1 MPSSLP
7 HHQPSLPANTIS
19 TAVLPWLSP
28 AVRAWLPSD
37 DPTAPVTEW
46 LSDEVWRIDNAEF
59 AGQLDAAI
67 PVTVSDPMLWAN
79 RVLDGR
85 PQHADQLWTAGAEG
99 TPWIF
104 AASRARD
111 QDIDRSYVD
120 VIATDLPPTLATF
133 ALLADPERGPLHYFE
148 EFTPRCVRVFVADPE
163 STAEAINDSGLG
175 LKADVDTL
183 LLAGPVDTTGA
194 GQPAGSGET
203 NNGVPLATDI
213 TRSLTTSERAQLQL
227 VPARAAEAAE
237 GISAIYDAIERE
249 VPSLRWWARPSDE
262 HELEECEEA
271 GLLFALQM
279 PEASPQPELPYAS
292 CPEGIVGFIAARP
305 NNAFG
310 LTGWE
315 MVEKC
320 VHPSHQGNNYSAIAT
335 ELVTQRLRSS
345 DIPPAPGDSLGH
357 ATPVLWGEIDPAN
370 RPSLGTANKVGR
382 TVVGGHLWVTPTGFP
397 GMA

>member
-1 MPSSLP
+1 MRS
-7 HHQPSLPANTIS
+7 
-19 TAVLPWLSP
+19 
-28 AVRAWLPSD
+28 WLPSD
-37 DPTAPVTEW
+37 NPTAPVTQW
-46 LSDEVWRIDNAEF
+46 LSEEVWRIDNAEF

-79 RVLDGR
+79 RILDGR
-85 PQHADQLWTAGAEG
+85 PQHADQLWTAGSED
-99 TPWIF
+99 TPWIL

-120 VIATDLPPTLATF
+120 IIATDLPPSLTTF
-133 ALLADPERGPLHYFE
+133 AVLAYPESGPLHYFE
-148 EFTPRCVRVFVADPE
+148 EFNPRCVRVFVADPE
-163 STAEAINDSGLG
+163 STATAINDSGLG
-175 LKADVDTL
+175 LRADIDTL
-183 LLAGPVDTTGA
+183 LLAGPVDTTGSKEA
-194 GQPAGSGET
+194 HHPT
-203 NNGVPLATDI
+203 N
-213 TRSLTTSERAQLQL
+213 LTTSFTTSKRVQIQL
-227 VPARAAEAAE
+227 VPAHAAEAAE

-271 GLLFALQM
+271 GLLFALQVT
-279 PEASPQPELPYAS
+279 EDSAQPELPSAS

-320 VHPSHQGNNYSAIAT
+320 IHPSQQGNNYSAVAT
-335 ELVTQRLRSS
+335 ALLTQCLRSS
-345 DIPPAPGDSLGH
+345 DIPTAPGDSSGR

-370 RPSLGTANKVGR
+370 RPSLSTANKVGR
-382 TVVGGHLWVTPTGFP
+382 TIVGGHLWLTPAGFP

>member
-1 MPSSLP
+1 MP
-7 HHQPSLPANTIS
+7 HHQPSLPADAIS
-19 TAVLPWLSP
+19 TAVMPWLSP
-28 AVRAWLPSD
+28 AVRSWLPSD
-37 DPTAPVTEW
+37 NPTAPVTEW
-46 LSDEVWRIDNAEF
+46 LAEEVWRIDNAEF

-85 PQHADQLWTAGAEG
+85 AQHADQLWTAGSEG
-99 TPWIF
+99 TPWIL

-120 VIATDLPPTLATF
+120 IIATDLPPSLATF
-133 ALLADPERGPLHYFE
+133 AVLADPESGPLHYFE
-148 EFTPRCVRVFVADPE
+148 EFNPRCVRVFVADPE
-163 STAEAINDSGLG
+163 STATAINDSGLG
-175 LKADVDTL
+175 LRADIDTL
-183 LLAGPVDTTGA
+183 LLAGPIDTTGT
-194 GQPAGSGET
+194 GQATGSKKAHDGT
-203 NNGVPLATDI
+203 QLTA
-213 TRSLTTSERAQLQL
+213 SLTTSERAQLQL
-227 VPARAAEAAE
+227 VPAHAAEAAE

-271 GLLFALQM
+271 GLLFALQAT
-279 PEASPQPELPYAS
+279 EDSAQPELPSAS

-320 VHPSHQGNNYSAIAT
+320 IHPSHQGNNYSALAT
-335 ELVTQRLRSS
+335 ALLTQCLRSS
-345 DIPPAPGDSLGH
+345 DIPTAPGDSSGR

-382 TVVGGHLWVTPTGFP
+382 TIVGGHLWLTPAGFP
-397 GMA
+397 GMN